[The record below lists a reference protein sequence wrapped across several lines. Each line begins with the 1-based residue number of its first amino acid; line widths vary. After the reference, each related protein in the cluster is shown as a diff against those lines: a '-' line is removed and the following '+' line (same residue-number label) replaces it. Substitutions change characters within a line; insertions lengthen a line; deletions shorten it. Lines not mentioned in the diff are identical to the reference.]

1 MEGATPGLVT
11 VGGFPTHVRHW
22 GHGGRAAV
30 LIHCSLGQSALW
42 EGVAQGLGD
51 ALSMTAFDLPG
62 HGRSGDWEGPGDVQ
76 AQAVAMAADL
86 IEGQADL
93 IGHSFGATVALRL
106 AAERPALVR
115 SLVLIEPVFFQL
127 LPQDRPDLIARRDAE
142 MADYTAA
149 AARGDW
155 AEAARLFTAK
165 WGDGR
170 PWEDLSPAQQE
181 TLARRIRVVEAASDV
196 IRADGGGVL
205 RSGALGRLEVPVLLM
220 EGAESP
226 EYVAAIDAGLAARIP
241 GARRVVVPG
250 AGHMAPVTHP
260 GAVAEEIRR
269 FLGLPDRGD
278 VAAGR

>member
-1 MEGATPGLVT
+1 MEGAAPGRVT
-11 VGGFPTHVRHW
+11 AGGFPTFVRHW
-22 GHGGRAAV
+22 GRGEGAAV
-30 LIHCSLGQSALW
+30 LIHCSLGQSSLW
-42 EGVAQGLGD
+42 EGVAQRLEH
-51 ALSMTAFDLPG
+51 ALAMTAFDLPG
-62 HGRSGDWEGPGDVQ
+62 HGRSGDWQGPGDVQ

-115 SLVLIEPVFFQL
+115 SLILIEPVFFQL
-127 LPQDRPDLIARRDAE
+127 LPEDRPDLIARHDAE

-170 PWEDLSPAQQE
+170 PWDSLSVAQQE
-181 TLARRIRVVEAASDV
+181 TLARRIRVVEAASAV
-196 IRADGGGVL
+196 IRADGGDVL
-205 RSGALGRLEVPVLLM
+205 RSGALGRLAVPVLLV
-220 EGAESP
+220 EGAKSP
-226 EYVAAIDAGLAARIP
+226 EYIAAINAGLAARIP
-241 GARRVVVPG
+241 GARRVVIPG

-260 GAVAEEIRR
+260 AAVAAEIRR
-269 FLGLPDRGD
+269 FLGVPD
-278 VAAGR
+278 AGGSAPVH

>member
-1 MEGATPGLVT
+1 MTA
-11 VGGFPTHVRHW
+11 GGFPTFVRRW
-22 GHGGRAAV
+22 GRGDRAAV
-30 LIHCSLGQSALW
+30 LIHCSLGQSTLW
-42 EGVAQGLGD
+42 EGVAQRLSD

-62 HGRSGDWEGPGDVQ
+62 HGRSGAWEGPGDVQ

-106 AAERPALVR
+106 AVERPALVR

-127 LPQDRPDLIARRDAE
+127 LPEDRPDLIARHDAE
-142 MADYTAA
+142 MADYTTA

-155 AEAARLFTAK
+155 AEAARLFTAT

-170 PWEDLSPAQQE
+170 PWSRLSAAQRE
-181 TLARRIRVVEAASDV
+181 TLARRIRVVEAASAV

-220 EGAESP
+220 EGAKSP
-226 EYVAAIDAGLAARIP
+226 EYIAAIDAGLAARIP
-241 GARRVVVPG
+241 GARRVVIPG
-250 AGHMAPVTHP
+250 AGHMLPVTDP
-260 GAVAEEIRR
+260 EDVVEEIRR
-269 FLGLPDRGD
+269 FLDLPHKGI
-278 VAAGR
+278 VALER

>member
-1 MEGATPGLVT
+1 MEEAAPGRVMA
-11 VGGFPTHVRHW
+11 GGFPTHVRHW
-22 GHGGRAAV
+22 GSGARAAV

-42 EGVAQGLGD
+42 EGVAQGLAD
-51 ALSMTAFDLPG
+51 ALAMTAFDLPG

-106 AAERPALVR
+106 AAEWPELVR

-127 LPQDRPDLIARRDAE
+127 LPQDRPDLIARHDAE

-149 AARGDW
+149 AERGDW

-170 PWEDLSPAQQE
+170 PWDSLSAAQQE
-181 TLARRIRVVEAASDV
+181 TLARRIRVVEAASAV
-196 IRADGGGVL
+196 IRADGGDVL
-205 RSGALGRLEVPVLLM
+205 RSGALGRLAVPVLLM

-226 EYVAAIDAGLAARIP
+226 VYIAAINAGLAARIP

-269 FLGLPDRGD
+269 FLGLPDKAGD
-278 VAAGR
+278 GAGC

>member
-1 MEGATPGLVT
+1 MEGAGPGRVT
-11 VGGFPTHVRHW
+11 AGGFPTFVRRW
-22 GHGGRAAV
+22 GRGDRAAV
-30 LIHCSLGQSALW
+30 LIHCSLGQSTLW
-42 EGVAQGLGD
+42 EGVAQRLSD

-62 HGRSGDWEGPGDVQ
+62 HGRSGAWEGPGDVQ

-106 AAERPALVR
+106 AVERPALVR

-127 LPQDRPDLIARRDAE
+127 LPEDRPDLIARHDAE

-170 PWEDLSPAQQE
+170 AWEDLSPAQRE
-181 TLARRIRVVEAASDV
+181 TLARRIRVVEAASAV

-220 EGAESP
+220 EGAKSP
-226 EYVAAIDAGLAARIP
+226 EYIAAIDAGLAARIP
-241 GARRVVVPG
+241 GARRVVIPG
-250 AGHMAPVTHP
+250 AGHMLPVTDP
-260 GAVAEEIRR
+260 EDVVEEIRR
-269 FLGLPDRGD
+269 FLDLPHKGI
-278 VAAGR
+278 VAPER